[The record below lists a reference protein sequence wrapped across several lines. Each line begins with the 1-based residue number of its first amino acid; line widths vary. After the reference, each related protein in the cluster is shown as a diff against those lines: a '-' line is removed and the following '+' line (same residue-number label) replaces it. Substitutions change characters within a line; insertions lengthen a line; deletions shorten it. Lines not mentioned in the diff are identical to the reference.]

1 MRLWSIVAFGTG
13 RFPEKV
19 ARRLRVVNLIC
30 WVSAAMLYVVAL
42 RRLLQG
48 NPENWGV
55 EAAFVAT
62 LFAAIPL
69 LHRFGSAAALIA
81 LILLAYVDTWRVTLD
96 GGTAGGYWLAFFA
109 GSAFAVLILGAEHP
123 VLGSL
128 MALASCATT
137 IAIHVYVPAFTGDQ
151 SPDDQFSALLIN
163 IARTQLMLFAVV
175 FFGARQIARAEAA
188 VELERDRSD
197 ALLGNILPAA
207 IADRLKREP
216 QKKVADRHD
225 EASVL
230 FADMAGFTRRAGT
243 MSPQELV
250 AFLDKVY
257 SVFDRLVDA
266 HGLEK
271 IKTTGDAYMV
281 IAGAPVA
288 RAGHAQALVALAF
301 AMMRE
306 AEKLEGGVPIRIGI
320 ASGPLVGGVVGSRK
334 FFYDVWGDVVNVS
347 SRLESTGETGRIHV
361 SAETAGLIAGTY
373 AVRSRGEIEIR
384 GKGPME
390 TFFVEEPHAVPATG
404 GTPSI
409 RAPSG

>member
-30 WVSAAMLYVVAL
+30 WVSAAMLYMVAL
-42 RRLLQG
+42 RRLFQG

-55 EAAFVAT
+55 EAATVAT
-62 LFAAIPL
+62 MFAAIPL

-81 LILLAYVDTWRVTLD
+81 LIVLAYVDTWRVTLD

-123 VLGSL
+123 VLGTL
-128 MALASCATT
+128 MAFASCVTT
-137 IAIHVYVPAFTGDQ
+137 IAVHFYVPAFTGGQ
-151 SPDDQFSALLIN
+151 TTDDQFAALLIN

-188 VELERDRSD
+188 AEVERDRSD

-216 QKKVADRHD
+216 SKKVADRHD
-225 EASVL
+225 AASVL
-230 FADMAGFTRRAGT
+230 FADMAGFTARAGT
-243 MSPQELV
+243 MTPQDLV
-250 AFLDKVY
+250 GFLDGVY
-257 SVFDRLVDA
+257 SAFDRLVDR

-281 IAGAPVA
+281 ISGAPVPRPDHA
-288 RAGHAQALVALAF
+288 RALVALAF
-301 AMMRE
+301 EMLAE
-306 AEKLEGGVPIRIGI
+306 ASTLHGGVPIRIGI

-334 FFYDVWGDVVNVS
+334 FFYDVWGDTVNLA

-361 SAETAGLIAGTY
+361 SAATAGLVTDAY
-373 AVRSRGEIEIR
+373 EVRSRGEVTIR
-384 GKGPME
+384 GKGPVE
-390 TFFVEEPHAVPATG
+390 TFFVDGPRMRRPDKDTLPNVAAK
-404 GTPSI
+404 
-409 RAPSG
+409 